1 MKTHPKFEKLLE
13 PGFIGPVK
21 TKNRMIKTAA
31 ETLLC
36 NQHDGFVNEAL
47 KAFYETLA
55 KGGIG
60 AVYVEGPVIDGI
72 RSKFG
77 LHGFH
82 IDEDKYIPGLSELS
96 QVIHKHGCPAFI
108 QLLHSGP
115 WHRTWLSGV
124 KPIASSSW
132 ENAETPGF
140 EPPRAVTIAEIEQIV
155 DKFASAAERA
165 RKAGFDGVDINAGLS
180 HFLSTFLSRLW
191 NKREDA
197 YGYATIENRARIV
210 VEIIDE
216 IKKRLG
222 RDYPVG
228 VLFNGSEYGGNGE
241 GIAADEALELAK
253 IFEKAGAASLH
264 IRSHRFG
271 TLAAVWPEY
280 LCYPEPPKLQQV
292 ELDWRNKGAGI
303 YASLAASIKKVVSIP
318 VITVGR
324 LDPVMGERI
333 LQNGQADFIGFTR
346 RLLAD
351 PELPNK
357 VISGRMEDIAPCT
370 ACLSCV
376 DTNFLSEPIRCRI
389 NASLGREREYEVKPC
404 KRKKRVMVVGGGPSG
419 MEAARVAS
427 LRGHEASLYAKE
439 KRLGGLLPTA
449 AVVKGQE
456 IEELEI
462 IIRYFKTQ
470 LYKQGVKVNLGKEID
485 ISTIKETKPD
495 VVVLAA
501 GAVPTL
507 PDIPGIKKRNVAGSP
522 KLFRKIKFYQRFFGP
537 RTLSQLTKF
546 WMPLGKS
553 IVIIGGAIQGCEMAE
568 FLVKRG
574 RKVIVTDSASE
585 LGDGMGLAQKEWLFN
600 WFSEKGVT
608 MLSDVTYEEVTDH
621 GLVIRTKEGEKQ
633 TLEADTII
641 TALPL
646 SPNNEFIKIMEEM
659 IPEVYPIGD
668 CNNPGLI
675 KDAIAAGARV
685 GHTI

>member
-21 TKNRMIKTAA
+21 IRNRMIKTAA

-36 NQHDGFVNEAL
+36 NEHDGFVNEGL
-47 KAFYETLA
+47 KAFYEAMA
-55 KGGIG
+55 KGGVG

-77 LHGFH
+77 QHGFH
-82 IDEDKYIPGLSELS
+82 IDDDKYIPGLSELTK
-96 QVIHKHGCPAFI
+96 VIHKHGCPAFI
-108 QLLHSGP
+108 QILHSGP
-115 WHRTWLSGV
+115 WHRSWLSGIQ
-124 KPIASSSW
+124 PIAASSW

-140 EPPRAVTIAEIEQIV
+140 EPPRAVTSAEIESIV
-155 DKFASAAERA
+155 DRFANAAVRA

-180 HFLSTFLSRLW
+180 HFLSTFLSRLY

-197 YGYATIENRARIV
+197 YGYATLENRARIV
-210 VEIIDE
+210 VEIIQE

-228 VLFNGSEYGGNGE
+228 VLFNGTEYGGSGD
-241 GIAADEALELAK
+241 GITVEEAQELGK

-264 IRSHRFG
+264 VRSHRFG
-271 TLAAVWPEY
+271 TLAAVWPEH
-280 LCYPEPPKLQQV
+280 LLYPEPLKPLQA
-292 ELDWRNKGAGI
+292 ELDWSNRGAGI
-303 YASLAASIKKVVSIP
+303 YAPLAAAIKKVVSIP
-318 VITVGR
+318 VVTVGR
-324 LDPVMGERI
+324 LDPILGEKI
-333 LQNGQADFIGFTR
+333 LQKGKADFIGFTR

-376 DTNFLSEPIRCRI
+376 DTNFLAQPIRCRI
-389 NASLGREREYEVKPC
+389 NASLGREREYEIKPG
-404 KRKKRVMVVGGGPSG
+404 KRKKRVLVVGGGPSG

-427 LRGHEASLYAKE
+427 LRGHKVILYAKE
-439 KRLGGLLPTA
+439 NRLGGLLPTA

-456 IEELEI
+456 IEDLES

-470 LYKQGVKVNLGKEID
+470 LSKQGVKVTLGKEVDSSSI
-485 ISTIKETKPD
+485 EEAKPD

-501 GAVPTL
+501 GGVPTL
-507 PDIPGIKKRNVAGSP
+507 PDIPGIERRNVAGGP
-522 KLFRKIKFYQRFFGP
+522 ELYGKIKFYQRFLGP
-537 RTLSQLTKF
+537 RTLSRLTKF
-546 WMPLGKS
+546 WMPLGRN
-553 IVIIGGAIQGCEMAE
+553 IIIIGGAIQGCEMAE

-574 RKVIVTDSASE
+574 RKVVITDSVAE
-585 LGDGMGLAQKEWLFN
+585 LGDGLGLAQKEWLFN
-600 WFSEKGVT
+600 WFTEKGVT
-608 MLSDVTYEEVTDH
+608 MLTEVKYEEVTDQ
-621 GLVIRTKEGEKQ
+621 GLVISTKEGERQ
-633 TLEADTII
+633 ILEADTVI
-641 TALPL
+641 TASPL
-646 SPNNEFIKIMEEM
+646 SPNTEFIQAMEEM
-659 IPEVYPIGD
+659 VPEIYPIGD
-668 CNNPGLI
+668 CNEPGLI